1 MADDLQ
7 RQMEGV
13 EDSVA
18 LKATTPAS
26 TTLISPPSSVSWQ
39 FSVPRGLQLNY
50 ADLNSNRLLVP
61 PTRVVALLDRAQPAQ
76 PRLLSPSSH
85 MVMYVN

>member
-18 LKATTPAS
+18 LTATTPAS
-26 TTLISPPSSVSWQ
+26 TTLIPPPSSVSCQ

-50 ADLNSNRLLVP
+50 ADLNSNRLVP
-61 PTRVVALLDRAQPAQ
+61 PTRVVAALLDRVQPA
-76 PRLLSPSSH
+76 
-85 MVMYVN
+85 